1 MRNASGQQGADSKVK
16 MNASGK
22 KKRKTKEQTGTQ
34 GLNTKSLVRTYDIF
48 FFHKMREKKKKKK
61 KERTGTQGL
70 KTKSLVSIYDIFF
83 FLKCCDRTK

>member
-48 FFHKMREKKKKKK
+48 FFHKRREKKNNNKKRANRNT
-61 KERTGTQGL
+61 RT
-70 KTKSLVSIYDIFF
+70 KNKSLVSTYDIFF
-83 FLKCCDRTK
+83 FYKML

>member
-61 KERTGTQGL
+61 KANRNT
-70 KTKSLVSIYDIFF
+70 
-83 FLKCCDRTK
+83 RTKNKIFGEDIRHFLFS